1 MLESIDLQQIFFFNY
16 EILNTLILNLSDINV
31 LGWHG
36 LDSVTSCQEILHV
49 WESQGQPALGQT
61 AMGRAEPSR
70 DSGGT
75 CGVRAGW
82 RAIICICSWRECR
95 EHVRETSEQT
105 LMKERYSRDRSAPAG
120 HGGPGWGSVWLRIK
134 KFPQLRENLFDC
146 WTDVEYYRSLAHNFE
161 PLAFVLYLQDQ
172 YNIVSLINFKNA
184 HQAF

>member
-1 MLESIDLQQIFFFNY
+1 MCWAGMGW
-16 EILNTLILNLSDINV
+16 ILWQAV
-31 LGWHG
+31 RKFP
-36 LDSVTSCQEILHV
+36 HV

-105 LMKERYSRDRSAPAG
+105 LMKERCSRDSSAPAG

-134 KFPQLRENLFDC
+134 KFPQLRENLFDS